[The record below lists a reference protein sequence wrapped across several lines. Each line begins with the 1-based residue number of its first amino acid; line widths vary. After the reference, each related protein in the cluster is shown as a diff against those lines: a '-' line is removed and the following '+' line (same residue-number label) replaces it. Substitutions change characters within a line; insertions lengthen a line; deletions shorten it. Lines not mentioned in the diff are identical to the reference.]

1 MSDMMPSDRDLTARA
16 ARVHADALV
25 WDGHAGF
32 SPFPDLDL
40 SFLARWHKAG
50 ASFLSVNV
58 GFDTV
63 MTWDQSLRCAAH
75 YRRWL
80 DTHREHFILAERIGD
95 VHRAK
100 REHKLAVAFDLEG
113 ANAIDGNIDMIG
125 VYYQIGVRQMLF
137 AYNKN
142 NALGSGCMDVDI
154 PLTALGR
161 AAVIEMN
168 RLGMVIDCS
177 HTGYRSA
184 MQIMELSRQPVIF
197 SHSNPRAL
205 WDHPRNIRDDQI
217 KACARSGGVVGINGV
232 GIFLGD
238 NDVSAARMARHI
250 AYVVDLVGID
260 HVGIGVDSVLDPD
273 ELPKLFKLYPH
284 AWPDP
289 AMQAVDAIAF
299 AQPEQLPEFTEELL
313 RLGYG
318 DADVKKILGGNF
330 LRVAT
335 EVWH

>member
-1 MSDMMPSDRDLTARA
+1 MMQSDRDLAA
-16 ARVHADALV
+16 GSARVHADALV
-25 WDGHAGF
+25 WDDHAGF
-32 SPFPDLDL
+32 APFPDLDL
-40 SFLARWHKAG
+40 SFLARWRQAG

-63 MTWDQSLRCAAH
+63 MSWEQSLRCAAH

-80 DTHREHFILAERIGD
+80 ETHRERFILAERIDD

-113 ANAIDGNIDMIG
+113 ANAINGNIDLIG

-142 NALGSGCMDVDI
+142 NALGGGCMDVDI
-154 PLTALGR
+154 ALTALGR
-161 AAVIEMN
+161 EAVMEMN

-177 HTGYRSA
+177 HASYRSA
-184 MQIMELSRQPVIF
+184 MEIMECSGQPVVF

-217 KACARSGGVVGINGV
+217 RACARGGGVVGINGV

-250 AYVVDLVGID
+250 AYVADLVGVD

-273 ELPKLFKLYPH
+273 ELPKLFKLYPQ

-299 AQPEQLPEFTEELL
+299 AQPEQLPRLTEELL
-313 RLGYG
+313 KRGLGE
-318 DADVKKILGGNF
+318 ADVMKVLGGNF

-335 EVWH
+335 QVWR